1 MVICVKLSGTEAV
14 QMKVALVLGYVKLM
28 GELYMLNEGLVP
40 AIDM

>member
-1 MVICVKLSGTEAV
+1 
-14 QMKVALVLGYVKLM
+14 MKIALIVGYVKLM